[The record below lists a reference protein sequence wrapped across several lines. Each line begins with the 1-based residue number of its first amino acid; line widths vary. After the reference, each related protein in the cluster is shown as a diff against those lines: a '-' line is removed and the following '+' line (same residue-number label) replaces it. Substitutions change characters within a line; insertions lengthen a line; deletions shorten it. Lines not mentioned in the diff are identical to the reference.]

1 MYFLPF
7 EKTEENI
14 FADNSSL
21 QILKIVHSYDQPDW
35 SLPAHSH
42 PDQAEL
48 MYVAGGKAIYTV
60 DNYPYHVGRD
70 DILIFNSNV
79 VHSMES
85 DSQNPLDVWSCTV
98 RGFQL
103 PELPKNHV
111 LPAGASPVYPAG
123 GRGELF
129 FRIFSELLYQRQ
141 NEKPGYYSICNAL
154 ANALLVLCI
163 QISKEKS
170 DEQSNSSHALASE
183 VLSYIDNHY
192 YEPITMQSLS
202 EHFHMSTSRLS
213 HIVNETFHVSPI
225 SYVIDRRIRQAQ
237 WELVSTEYS
246 IRDIAEHVGYDN
258 VHHFANL
265 FQDRTGFSPSELREK
280 YTRQNEK
287 LQVRREKL

>member
-14 FADNSSL
+14 FADNPSL
-21 QILKIVHSYDQPDW
+21 QILKIVHSYNMPDW

-60 DNYPYHVGRD
+60 DNYPYHVSRGD
-70 DILIFNSNV
+70 LLIFNSNV

-103 PELPKNHV
+103 PELPPNHV
-111 LPAGASPVYPAG
+111 LPPGASPVYPAG
-123 GRGELF
+123 DRSELF
-129 FRIFSELLYQRQ
+129 FSIFSELLYQRQ
-141 NEKPGYYSICNAL
+141 NENPGYYSVCNAL
-154 ANALLVLCI
+154 ANALLILCI
-163 QISKEKS
+163 QISRKS
-170 DEQSNSSHALASE
+170 RDEQVNNSRALAAE

-192 YEPITMQSLS
+192 YEPVSMQSLS
-202 EHFHMSTSRLS
+202 EHFHVSASRLS

-225 SYVIDRRIRQAQ
+225 SYAIDRRIRQAQ
-237 WELVSTEYS
+237 WELASTEYS
-246 IRDIAEHVGYDN
+246 IKDIAEHVGYDN
-258 VHHFANL
+258 VQHFTNL
-265 FQDRTGFSPSELREK
+265 FQARTGFSPSELRQK
-280 YTRQNEK
+280 YTRQSEK
-287 LQVRREKL
+287 LHLQRERA